1 MTAKGIAMSKYKHLS
16 LDERLLLSFYKEQ
29 GLFQNEIARLM
40 KRSESTI
47 SRELKRN
54 SNQNGYV
61 AATAQKRSL
70 TRCAQISRIDQNLLL
85 EQFIIERLQENW
97 TPEQISGRLRA
108 FPEKDIPYVNDESI
122 YQWLY
127 KPAQKGEIC
136 TNCYPKHI
144 IDEADVCVSIVPEF
158 PTEFQF
164 TNALK
169 TLLREMRWGI
179 GKLI

>member
-16 LDERLLLSFYKEQ
+16 LDERVLLSFYKDQ
-29 GLFQNEIARLM
+29 GLLQNEIARLM

-70 TRCAQISRIDQNLLL
+70 ARCAQISRIDQKPLL

-97 TPEQISGRLRA
+97 TPEQISGRLRGC
-108 FPEKDIPYVNDESI
+108 PRSMIKI
-122 YQWLY
+122 
-127 KPAQKGEIC
+127 
-136 TNCYPKHI
+136 
-144 IDEADVCVSIVPEF
+144 
-158 PTEFQF
+158 
-164 TNALK
+164 
-169 TLLREMRWGI
+169 
-179 GKLI
+179 